1 MGMDDPTSHVTP
13 AARRARRLVPVAVAV
28 AVLALPAGAGAAD
41 LTVRD
46 QCFAAQQHVV
56 ISGTS
61 FTPGAPVTIS
71 GDVAGAA
78 QANDAG
84 IFTTELIT
92 PAMTGL
98 GPKTLKLTAVDGVNP
113 ANTATVRLRVV
124 REAYGSNRPIA
135 GRPDEVTTWRFAGF
149 APDRPVYA
157 HFLLDGR
164 ARGDYRFGVAQGIC
178 GTLTAHAARI
188 PGVRTLQP
196 GHWSLKLDQRMTY
209 RESAPGSEV
218 TFQIRRRG

>member
-1 MGMDDPTSHVTP
+1 VTP
-13 AARRARRLVPVAVAV
+13 AARRARRLTSFAAALAVATF
-28 AVLALPAGAGAAD
+28 AVPAVAGAAD

-46 QCFAAQQHVV
+46 QCFAAEQHVV
-56 ISGTS
+56 VSGNS
-61 FTPGAPVTIS
+61 FTPDAPVTIT
-71 GDVAGAA
+71 GDVTGAA
-78 QANDAG
+78 LANATG
-84 IFTTELIT
+84 IFTTEITT

-98 GPKTLKLTAVDGVNP
+98 GPKTVTVTAIDSVNP

-124 REAYGSNRPIA
+124 REPYGSNRPIA
-135 GRPDEVTTWRFAGF
+135 GRPDELTTWRFAGF

-164 ARGDYRFGVAQGIC
+164 PRGDYRFGVARGIC

-188 PGVRTLQP
+188 PGVRALRP

-209 RESAPGSEV
+209 RESTPGSEV
-218 TFQIRRRG
+218 TFDIRRRG